1 MLCLIFRW
9 TSEDGDDFAGLCGRS
24 APLYKGYYPV
34 CDPDDPGYSCCGPS
48 GYCGSGDKYC
58 DCPTCKD
65 FGNNPK
71 IILDQPIKP
80 TVPVSWYFL
89 DAKEGLRG
97 RYLTFSKSNH
107 NININILYYNYCL
120 HA

>member
-1 MLCLIFRW
+1 MSYRW

-71 IILDQPIKP
+71 IILDEPIKP

-97 RYLTFSKSNH
+97 RYLTFFKCIH
-107 NININILYYNYCL
+107 NININLKILLFTCVK
-120 HA
+120 

>member
-1 MLCLIFRW
+1 MSYRW

-71 IILDQPIKP
+71 IILDKPIKP

-97 RYLTFSKSNH
+97 RYLTFFKCIHND
-107 NININILYYNYCL
+107 NININLKILLFICIK
-120 HA
+120 